1 MSHKDCRTSP
11 SNQVPAGVRPYVR
24 RSACQRRCRCCA
36 ARVSCDTWRDVGTH
50 GAEQQEGR
58 QARGVVAHGKHATA
72 ATATAAVKHPPA
84 PADAGAA
91 PPAARQ
97 LQQHRR
103 MQSAARATPHA
114 GYSPSREAAATMLD
128 RATHSSS
135 TAQQQCG
142 CGMVGGRSC
151 LLGCASV
158 GAASTQHSTST
169 AQHKSQQ
176 VSIQFPSYTAHTH
189 TCRRCHLACAAAR
202 CAAAASRSPL

>member
-151 LLGCASV
+151 LLGAHLS
-158 GAASTQHSTST
+158 ALPARSTARAQHSTKVSKSPYNFHHT
-169 AQHKSQQ
+169 QHTRT
-176 VSIQFPSYTAHTH
+176 PAG
-189 TCRRCHLACAAAR
+189 AAI
-202 CAAAASRSPL
+202 